1 MSDVE
6 ATDSSAAEPAPEDV
20 LPEEEVKAARKRFR
34 DSLGSWGLYPL
45 AILFIFNMV
54 DEFDRVAF
62 GTLSPEIRDYFHL
75 SNAAFVSIV
84 TFSGL
89 VPILLSVPM
98 GFLADRANRV
108 RLIQLG
114 ALIWAITALVIGLV
128 PVLVILVAARLIG

>member
-75 SNAAFVSIV
+75 SDRAFIAIT
-84 TFSGL
+84 TFSGIL
-89 VPILLSVPM
+89 PVLLSVPM
-98 GFLADRANRV
+98 GYLADRSNRV
-108 RLIQLG
+108 RLSQAG
-114 ALIWAITALVIGLV
+114 ALIWAITAVIIGVV
-128 PVLVILVAARLIG
+128 PV